1 MILGTFFLKGVQ
13 NGNSK
18 FKKQTPRYLTI
29 FMLHSSRDFFERGKH
44 LGVSLYEAWLY
55 DDREGPKLIKYFY

>member
-44 LGVSLYEAWLY
+44 LGVSL
-55 DDREGPKLIKYFY
+55 